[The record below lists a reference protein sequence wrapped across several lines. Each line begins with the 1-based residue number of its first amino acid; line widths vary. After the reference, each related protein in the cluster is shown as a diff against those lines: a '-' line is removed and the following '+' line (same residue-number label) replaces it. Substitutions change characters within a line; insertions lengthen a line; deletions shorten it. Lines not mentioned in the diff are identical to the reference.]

1 MMPYMKVKEDLFSAK
16 GKLAEEKVDVFYNEL
31 LPVYAEI
38 DAMEID
44 ALKMAQQALSK
55 LKAAEAASRKGD
67 AKTASAGVQEVIDM
81 VAATEIDLPVV
92 YLHGQLEAAQQ
103 ALSGSNRD
111 TAAAQKALDNA
122 LQSITAITNGVAVEG
137 EAK

>member
-1 MMPYMKVKEDLFSAK
+1 MKVKEDLFSAK